1 MAKKGMKTKA
11 DMDNHA
17 NQLNPN
23 NKRYKPKK
31 QNRRRQKQQDEN
43 YDDDYADVFMKQ
55 WTLS

>member
-31 QNRRRQKQQDEN
+31 DKS
-43 YDDDYADVFMKQ
+43 KK
-55 WTLS
+55 